1 LENKLPNHVL
11 HRRKAKFWEG
21 AGVNEILAS
30 YAEEKISA
38 SEFEEEHI
46 LPNGWKIKSR
56 EEYLY
61 YKIFIDCFGE
71 MNYLDW
77 MGRSKTYSEN

>member
-1 LENKLPNHVL
+1 MK
-11 HRRKAKFWEG
+11 
-21 AGVNEILAS
+21 
-30 YAEEKISA
+30 EESSKDVYKRQ
-38 SEFEEEHI
+38 I